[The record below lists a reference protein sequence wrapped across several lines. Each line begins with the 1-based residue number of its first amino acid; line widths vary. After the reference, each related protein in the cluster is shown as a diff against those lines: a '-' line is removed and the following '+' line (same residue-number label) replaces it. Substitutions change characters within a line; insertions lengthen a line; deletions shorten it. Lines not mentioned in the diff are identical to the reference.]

1 MKTPA
6 IYLKRGREASLE
18 RFHPWIFSGAVA
30 QKRGAPAEG
39 AVVDVYTADGN
50 YVGTGHYQEGSIAVR
65 ILSFEGPGLPPDFWV
80 EALKKAY
87 ALRERLG
94 LCGESESCRESDRR
108 SKTTAYRLVH
118 GEGDHLPGLVID
130 YYQGVAVMQAHSAG
144 IFMAKTEIAE
154 ALKTLY
160 GKELL
165 AIFDKSAGTAPFK
178 AGLPLQNGYLFDARH
193 PSAASPLLGNDACN
207 SLPSAASHDV
217 EIDTCNS
224 LPSAAF
230 TVWENG
236 YRYLP
241 DWEEGQKTGFFLD
254 QRENR
259 ALLGQMA
266 SGARVLNLF
275 CYSGGFSV
283 SALGGGAESVYSV
296 DSSQRAVELLQQ
308 NVAMNFPSDNRHHA
322 ITADAFEFLKAS
334 PKGAY
339 SLMVLDPPAFAK
351 HTQAKKSALQAYKR
365 LNAIALDRIA
375 SRGILFTFSCSQVVD
390 KNEFTLSVFSAAAIS
405 GRKVRILHRLG
416 QAPDHP
422 VNIFHPEGDYLKG
435 LVLYVE

>member
-1 MKTPA
+1 MTTPA

-30 QKRGAPAEG
+30 HKRGAPAEG
-39 AVVDVYTADGN
+39 AVVDVYTADGV

-65 ILSFEGPGLPPDFWV
+65 ILSFNGPGLPPDFWI

-94 LCGESESCRESDRR
+94 LCGESGDCSESVRYGESGGCSESVRCL
-108 SKTTAYRLVH
+108 KTTAYRLVH
-118 GEGDHLPGLVID
+118 GEGDYLPGLVID
-130 YYQGVAVMQAHSAG
+130 YYQGVAVMQAHSTGVFFAR
-144 IFMAKTEIAE
+144 TEIAD

-160 GKELL
+160 GATLL
-165 AIFDKSAGTAPFK
+165 AIYDKSAGTAPLQ
-178 AGLPLQNGYLFDARH
+178 AGLPPQNGYLFRSKSDPSPPSPSENAIPNISSA
-193 PSAASPLLGNDACN
+193 PSAD
-207 SLPSAASHDV
+207 
-217 EIDTCNS
+217 
-224 LPSAAF
+224 AF
-230 TVWENG
+230 TIWENG
-236 YRYLP
+236 FRYLP

-266 SGARVLNLF
+266 NGARVLNLF
-275 CYSGGFSV
+275 CYSGGFSI
-283 SALGGGAESVYSV
+283 SALGGGAVCVHSV
-296 DSSQRAVELLQQ
+296 DSSRRAIDLLHQ
-308 NVAMNFPSDNRHHA
+308 NVALNFQHDNRHQA
-322 ITADAFEFLKAS
+322 FRADAFEFLKAS

-339 SLMVLDPPAFAK
+339 NLIVLDPPAFAK
-351 HTQAKKSALQAYKR
+351 HTQAKKSALLAYKR

-375 SRGILFTFSCSQVVD
+375 SGGVLFTFSCSQVVD
-390 KNEFTLSVFSAAAIS
+390 KNDFTLSVFSAAAIS
-405 GRKVRILHRLG
+405 RRKVRILHHLG